1 MTDKIKNWYALAE
14 KDGLANKIKNDR
26 NFNRH
31 FIRPCQMIGVIGQTG
46 SGKTTAVVEFLSRKN
61 NAFYKVYY
69 FTGSTADEPL
79 LRLLQQN
86 MEGIE
91 VIDKPEDL
99 PELTDMNEE
108 DKKTEKLFVFDDFQN
123 TDKKTM
129 KKIEKWSCSA
139 RKYGFTCFF
148 LAQNFPEIP
157 LQIRRNI
164 HIYMIFRMNDNNTLN
179 NILRTHNVSD
189 VSKETVKKMYNYAT
203 AEKGNF
209 FTIDLNGDKDKMFR
223 QNFTNFLNPKSFERK
238 IIFDF

>member
-14 KDGLANKIKNDR
+14 KDGIANKIKNDR

-91 VIDKPEDL
+91 VID
-99 PELTDMNEE
+99 
-108 DKKTEKLFVFDDFQN
+108 
-123 TDKKTM
+123 
-129 KKIEKWSCSA
+129 
-139 RKYGFTCFF
+139 
-148 LAQNFPEIP
+148 
-157 LQIRRNI
+157 
-164 HIYMIFRMNDNNTLN
+164 
-179 NILRTHNVSD
+179 
-189 VSKETVKKMYNYAT
+189 
-203 AEKGNF
+203 
-209 FTIDLNGDKDKMFR
+209 
-223 QNFTNFLNPKSFERK
+223 NPK
-238 IIFDF
+238 ICPN